1 MTEEIKKVSFEQ
13 EQLRLV
19 SGYNDIFV
27 GIACII
33 TFVSLTTLIDAKY
46 LDQILVIVVAF
57 GLAWYFVRRQRMRLT
72 GIVIAIAVA
81 ISGLV
86 LGIEF
91 FRSGSVV
98 SVALPGIEVNP
109 TDVGES
115 ISYFPFVLPYIVALL
130 ITVVLSFG
138 YWRFAGVPFAHAIG
152 IAAILLTVL
161 VVVLGSQLGVA
172 EINVPGFEDNEVHVL
187 DPRSQFEAMR
197 TFPLL
202 VTIFVCGCCAE
213 AYAIWWDSR
222 DPKRQSLATDV
233 AFWTHIVAAPFL
245 VQPLFWWAESLA
257 WNPATEVI
265 FGFILFLLLLLFA
278 LVINRRALLI
288 GAMVWVLA
296 ALFTIAD
303 MAVAGLT
310 MGVMLLLIAA
320 AWNKTRQLIEPILPK
335 FVQRKFPT
343 LLSDS

>member
-1 MTEEIKKVSFEQ
+1 MTEVAKQVSFEQ

-33 TFVSLTTLIDAKY
+33 TFVSLTTLLEAKY
-46 LDQILVIVVAF
+46 LDQIIVIGSAF

-91 FRSGSVV
+91 FIIGSVI
-98 SVALPGIEVNP
+98 STPLPGIETFPADIDASVVHFP
-109 TDVGES
+109 IVL
-115 ISYFPFVLPYIVALL
+115 PFVIALL
-130 ITVVLSFG
+130 LSAAFSFG
-138 YWRFAGVPFAHAIG
+138 FWRFAVVPFAHAVG
-152 IAAILLTVL
+152 IAAVLLTVL
-161 VVVLGSQLGVA
+161 VVVVGTQIELPEV
-172 EINVPGFEDNEVHVL
+172 NVPGSEINENLTVEPYAQYDIL
-187 DPRSQFEAMR
+187 RSIP
-197 TFPLL
+197 TLI
-202 VTIFVCGCCAE
+202 TIFICGCFAE
-213 AYAIWWDSR
+213 AYAIWWDVR
-222 DPKRQSLATDV
+222 DPKRQSVATDT
-233 AFWTHIVAAPFL
+233 AFWTHVVAAPFL
-245 VQPLFWWAESLA
+245 IQPLFWWAQLLA
-257 WNPATEVI
+257 WNPTTEVI
-265 FGFILFLLLLLFA
+265 FGFSLFFLLLLFA

-296 ALFTIAD
+296 MLFTIAD

-320 AWNKTRQLIEPILPK
+320 VWNKTRQLIEPILPE
-335 FVQRKFPT
+335 FVQRSFPT